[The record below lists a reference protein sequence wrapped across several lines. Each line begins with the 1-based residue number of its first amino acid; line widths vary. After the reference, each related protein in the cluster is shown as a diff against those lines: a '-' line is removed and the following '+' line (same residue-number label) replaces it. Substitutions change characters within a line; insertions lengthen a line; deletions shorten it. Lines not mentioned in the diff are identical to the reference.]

1 MASSLALKEFVHV
14 LIHLCPCHL
23 GSGACRELP
32 RFPERSTFLVLNLEV
47 GVARLESVDLLG
59 AHGLVLVKLP
69 HALDH
74 AHHLVHAGL
83 GPALRGG
90 VAHEVLQTERQFL
103 NKGNV
108 FVLRV
113 RYYFSYDLQ
122 CLGLY
127 LNALPAIS
135 APCKKILGGFVDSWT
150 KSETGWSAEV
160 NHPGPLTLK
169 IPTLRQLTRRSRQGA
184 MQWWKY
190 EVITGNELKFDEI
203 NQVRRLQPM
212 F

>member
-1 MASSLALKEFVHV
+1 MKVCVAALE
-14 LIHLCPCHL
+14 
-23 GSGACRELP
+23 G
-32 RFPERSTFLVLNLEV
+32 
-47 GVARLESVDLLG
+47 VDLFG
-59 AHGLVLVKLP
+59 AHCLVLVELA

-74 AHHLVHAGL
+74 AHHLIHAGL

-169 IPTLRQLTRRSRQGA
+169 IPTLRQLTRRSR
-184 MQWWKY
+184 
-190 EVITGNELKFDEI
+190 
-203 NQVRRLQPM
+203 
-212 F
+212 